1 MDIRYFPE
9 NVMSSKGN
17 GSLSILTSSV
27 TLYILSQL
35 FYDTGR
41 DQDTARRG
49 SIAEE
54 VKLYLDVNYY
64 EPLQIRQVARQFGVH
79 PNYLTRVFRE
89 SYGVGPKEYL
99 TDLKLKKAE
108 AMLAST
114 DYAVAVVASSLG
126 FEDAFA
132 FSRLFKK
139 RVGCS
144 PSAFRSRQASAKE
157 TLPHP

>member
-1 MDIRYFPE
+1 M
-9 NVMSSKGN
+9 
-17 GSLSILTSSV
+17 
-27 TLYILSQL
+27 
-35 FYDTGR
+35 
-41 DQDTARRG
+41 
-49 SIAEE
+49 
-54 VKLYLDVNYY
+54 
-64 EPLQIRQVARQFGVH
+64 ARQFGVH

-89 SYGVGPKEYL
+89 AYGVGPKEYL
-99 TDLKLKKAE
+99 TERKLKKAE

-144 PSAFRSRQASAKE
+144 PSEFRSQKSPPR
-157 TLPHP
+157 PIP